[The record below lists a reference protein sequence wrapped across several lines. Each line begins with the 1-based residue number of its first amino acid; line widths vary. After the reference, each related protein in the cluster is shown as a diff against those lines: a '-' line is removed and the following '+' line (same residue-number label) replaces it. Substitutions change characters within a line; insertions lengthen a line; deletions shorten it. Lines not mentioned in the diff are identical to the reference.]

1 MADEDDADIMPLP
14 LLIMVL
20 FTVRPRACDH
30 DKTRAFDFNVCDAV
44 AKANIGEGSNVSLIV
59 GDLTLRVSVN
69 RIGGGG

>member
-1 MADEDDADIMPLP
+1 M
-14 LLIMVL
+14 
-20 FTVRPRACDH
+20 VRPRACDH